1 MLSMFGNPENRRNL
15 SVNQPKPHMRKI
27 IASLIAGLA
36 GLVTTTAHAQI
47 TTHADSLRAAG
58 YLFPD
63 FVEGSVLMKTGSTE
77 KVQLNYN
84 TNNQQIG
91 FMKDGQ
97 YMELTGL
104 ETIDTVYINEK
115 KFVPYHEKF
124 YMVISTSTG
133 MPLLALIYNKAVPQ
147 TSSVEHT
154 GLDKR
159 NSGSVSNN
167 VTNAYT
173 NRNYRS
179 SFELTYKKEFYL
191 KNGMVIYKANNQRQ
205 IIDIYP
211 EKKDKIRDFVKENKT
226 NFDQEKDV
234 VTLLVAIK

>member
-1 MLSMFGNPENRRNL
+1 
-15 SVNQPKPHMRKI
+15 MRKI

-47 TTHADSLRAAG
+47 TTHVDSVRAAG
-58 YLFPD
+58 YLFAD
-63 FVEGSVLMKTGSTE
+63 FVDGSVLMKTGSTE
-77 KVQLNYN
+77 KAQLNYN

-97 YMELTGL
+97 YMELTDL

-124 YMVISTSTG
+124 YLVVSTSAG
-133 MPLLALIYNKAVPQ
+133 MPLLALIFNRSVPQ

-191 KNGMVIYKANNQRQ
+191 QNGKVMYKANSQRQ

-226 NFDQEKDV
+226 NFNQEKDV
-234 VTLLVAIK
+234 VALLVALK